1 MLSQNKLPIPEYGIS
16 PVSQQLSLRPSDV
29 AVALQL
35 ARTPGAH
42 YQVMARNLHLGV
54 AEVHRGVRRLER
66 AGLVQ
71 AAERRV
77 NRQALLEFLVHGV
90 RYVFPASLGPEGPGV
105 LTAAAAPP
113 LAGKI
118 PGGPS
123 AVWPDGEAKT
133 RGVSLVPLYRAAPQ
147 AALGD
152 EQTYRLLALVDVLR
166 LGQLQERRLA
176 QGLLDE
182 ALSGPAK

>member
-1 MLSQNKLPIPEYGIS
+1 M
-16 PVSQQLSLRPSDV
+16 SQQLSLRPSDV
-29 AVALQL
+29 AVALHL
-35 ARTPGAH
+35 ARAPGAH
-42 YQVMARNLHLGV
+42 YQVMARGLQLGV

-71 AAERRV
+71 APERRV

-90 RYVFPASLGPEGPGV
+90 RYVFPALLGLEGTGV
-105 LTAAAAPP
+105 PTAAAAPP

-133 RGVSLVPLYRAAPQ
+133 RGITLVPLYRAAPR
-147 AALGD
+147 AALAD
-152 EQTYRLLALVDVLR
+152 DQLYRVLALVDVLR

>member
-1 MLSQNKLPIPEYGIS
+1 MDR
-16 PVSQQLSLRPSDV
+16 QLTLRPSDV

-42 YQVMARNLHLGV
+42 YKDLAQRLHLGV

-66 AGLVQ
+66 ARLAQ
-71 AAERRV
+71 AGERRV

-90 RYVFPASLGPEGPGV
+90 RYVFPAVLGPEVQGV
-105 LTAAAAPP
+105 PTAALGPA
-113 LAGKI
+113 LAEKL
-118 PGGPS
+118 PGGPT
-123 AVWPDGEAKT
+123 AVWPRAEGKT
-133 RGVSLVPLYRAAPQ
+133 KGAGVVPLYGAAPD

-152 EQTYRLLALVDVLR
+152 AQLHRALALVDVLR
-166 LGQLQERRLA
+166 LGELRERRLA

-182 ALSGPAK
+182 ALSGPAAGGGPPGS

>member
-1 MLSQNKLPIPEYGIS
+1 MNSHQEKQPT
-16 PVSQQLSLRPSDV
+16 LRPSDV

-35 ARTPGAH
+35 ARGPGAH
-42 YQVMARNLHLGV
+42 YQDLARGLHLGV

-71 AAERRV
+71 VEERRV

-90 RYVFPASLGPEGPGV
+90 RYVFPAVLGPECHGIP
-105 LTAAAAPP
+105 TAAAAPA

-118 PGGPS
+118 PGGPA
-123 AVWPDGEAKT
+123 AVWLDAEGKT
-133 RGVSLVPLYRAAPQ
+133 RGVSLVPLYRSAPRS
-147 AALGD
+147 ALED
-152 EQTYRLLALVDVLR
+152 EHLYRALALVDVLR

-182 ALSGPAK
+182 ALSGPGR

>member
-1 MLSQNKLPIPEYGIS
+1 MNDDPARQP
-16 PVSQQLSLRPSDV
+16 SLRPSDV

-42 YQVMARNLHLGV
+42 YQDLARGLHLGV

-71 AAERRV
+71 LLERRV

-90 RYVFPASLGPEGPGV
+90 RYVFPAVLGAETRGT
-105 LTAAAAPP
+105 LTAAAAPV

-118 PGGPS
+118 PGGPT
-123 AVWPDGEAKT
+123 AVWPDAEGKT
-133 RGVSLVPLYRAAPQ
+133 RGASLVPLYRAAPR
-147 AALGD
+147 AARGD
-152 EQTYRLLALVDVLR
+152 EHLYRALALVDVLR

-182 ALSGPAK
+182 SLSGPGK